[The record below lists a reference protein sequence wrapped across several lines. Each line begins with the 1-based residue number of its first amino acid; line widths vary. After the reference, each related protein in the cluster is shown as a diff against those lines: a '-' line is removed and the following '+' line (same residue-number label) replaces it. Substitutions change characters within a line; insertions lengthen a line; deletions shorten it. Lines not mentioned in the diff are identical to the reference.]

1 MDRMRPPSRPR
12 PAFWQHR
19 ATHRAAGA
27 AEGMLRVLLGASAAG
42 TNRKPSRIPQRPTA
56 EHPAKRRLGAPAGS
70 VCPLCFTPILQ
81 ILSSCQESGVRRGTS
96 PRMPKEQRKGRLLQ
110 PEKSATHP
118 LTNTSFSSWGRRSPE
133 GVRRDVSEGACG
145 DEDAKTRLPVLG
157 GDGSRSRSGGGGLRS
172 RRLS

>member
-27 AEGMLRVLLGASAAG
+27 AEGMLCVWLGASAAG

-110 PEKSATHP
+110 PASSRRAGM
-118 LTNTSFSSWGRRSPE
+118 TSFGHTRISQFHCGRAPFVVTFLPVRILRRPFRRSARHHTE
-133 GVRRDVSEGACG
+133 
-145 DEDAKTRLPVLG
+145 TTT
-157 GDGSRSRSGGGGLRS
+157 
-172 RRLS
+172 